1 MPKINVTIPHQLGTT
16 EAKNRIQGA
25 VAEAMGRYG
34 DKVSNLQERWE
45 GDRGA
50 FSGKAMGFN
59 LSGTVTVRPDA
70 VEVQGDLPLAAA
82 MFKGQIEAAI
92 RERGSKLLASSE

>member
-1 MPKINVTIPHQLGTT
+1 MPKVNVTIPHQLGTA
-16 EAKNRIQGA
+16 EAKTRIQGA
-25 VAEAMGRYG
+25 LAEAMGRYG

-45 GDRGA
+45 GDRGE

-70 VEVQGDLPLAAA
+70 VEIRGDLPLAAA

>member
-1 MPKINVTIPHQLGTT
+1 MPKLNVTIPHQLGTT
-16 EAKNRIQGA
+16 EARSRIQGA

-45 GDRGA
+45 GDRGE

-59 LSGTVTVRPDA
+59 LSGTVTVHPDA
-70 VEVQGDLPLAAA
+70 VEIQGESPSPPPCSRARSRPPSATAAP
-82 MFKGQIEAAI
+82 
-92 RERGSKLLASSE
+92 SS

>member
-1 MPKINVTIPHQLGTT
+1 MPKLNVTIPHQLGAD
-16 EAKNRIQGA
+16 EARRRIQGA

-45 GDRGA
+45 GDRGE

-70 VEVQGDLPLAAA
+70 VEIRGDLPLAAA

-92 RERGSKLLASSE
+92 RERGSKLLAE